1 MKVLSTHV
9 DGILRLK
16 FILDEDDKKRIDELN
31 FGMDRGLEVFVDLGA
46 EVDAIHP
53 DLLGVISI
61 LIVNP
66 FVGKVLIL
74 PEPVSLDFH
83 KMASSVISRYKI
95 QQNWDS
101 DLKSLHA
108 SKRRNHALAFSGG
121 ADSVAALSVMPGS
134 TIPIFLSR
142 PNSEDSMYD
151 SDAALVI
158 CKELSDLGYDVKIVD
173 SNLEMIRNP
182 VGFPTDLA
190 NAVPALLLSEA
201 LEISSISFGTVLE
214 SGYGIGHE
222 KFVEYGKSAHFRF
235 FGTLFSAVGVELSL
249 PVIGISEVG
258 TAIICE
264 NSPFGGYSQSCIR
277 GTWLRPCM
285 SCWKCFRKELL
296 LFSLGYREEA
306 GLISMLNS
314 SEVQSKISSFPISHE
329 NVIVYSM
336 QRIDLE
342 EHQYLKPIV
351 DKLDMSL
358 DMQFLERWYFESSK
372 FIPDSLRHKT
382 IRRILQYLEIMG
394 PMDESFVRGWDMS
407 EHLKSKRAKKGQARL
422 TSYWQDFSARFVT

>member
-1 MKVLSTHV
+1 MKVLSTHEG
-9 DGILRLK
+9 GILRLK

-46 EVDAIHP
+46 EVDVIHP

-101 DLKSLHA
+101 DLKSLSA
-108 SKRRNHALAFSGG
+108 DKRRNHALAFSGG

-134 TIPIFLSR
+134 TIPVFLSR

-151 SDAALVI
+151 SDAALAI

-173 SNLEMIRNP
+173 SNLEMIRDP

-201 LEISSISFGTVLE
+201 LKISSISI
-214 SGYGIGHE
+214 SG
-222 KFVEYGKSAHFRF
+222 
-235 FGTLFSAVGVELSL
+235 
-249 PVIGISEVG
+249 
-258 TAIICE
+258 
-264 NSPFGGYSQSCIR
+264 
-277 GTWLRPCM
+277 
-285 SCWKCFRKELL
+285 
-296 LFSLGYREEA
+296 
-306 GLISMLNS
+306 
-314 SEVQSKISSFPISHE
+314 
-329 NVIVYSM
+329 
-336 QRIDLE
+336 
-342 EHQYLKPIV
+342 
-351 DKLDMSL
+351 
-358 DMQFLERWYFESSK
+358 
-372 FIPDSLRHKT
+372 
-382 IRRILQYLEIMG
+382 
-394 PMDESFVRGWDMS
+394 
-407 EHLKSKRAKKGQARL
+407 
-422 TSYWQDFSARFVT
+422 